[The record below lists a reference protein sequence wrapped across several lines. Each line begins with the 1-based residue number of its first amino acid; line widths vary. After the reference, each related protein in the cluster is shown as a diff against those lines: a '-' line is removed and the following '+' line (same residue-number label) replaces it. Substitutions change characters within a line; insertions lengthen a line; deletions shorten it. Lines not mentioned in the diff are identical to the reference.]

1 MRYLRC
7 FQILWDATDQNKVS
21 DVLIPIGHILPG
33 VIDSFKQ
40 MFYVSTFLRFHHPPS
55 IWSQFHRSEVLIQ
68 MSASIDLLY
77 LSKYCC
83 CCLTVFVREEMWLTI
98 SAQTYFPL
106 GLSYS
111 ISLRNFSMCLSG
123 KMLKCIWE
131 AIFPNFML
139 QQTAHLYTSR
149 PLRQSFEILIW
160 QCSVWN
166 QPWQSYTK
174 TKKLKE
180 INLNWSFWWS
190 RFWYLGH
197 SGQKNTIT

>member
-1 MRYLRC
+1 
-7 FQILWDATDQNKVS
+7 
-21 DVLIPIGHILPG
+21 
-33 VIDSFKQ
+33 
-40 MFYVSTFLRFHHPPS
+40 
-55 IWSQFHRSEVLIQ
+55 

-98 SAQTYFPL
+98 SAWTYFPL

-123 KMLKCIWE
+123 KMLKCICE

-149 PLRQSFEILIW
+149 PLRQSFKILILTMFCLKSTVTELY
-160 QCSVWN
+160 QD
-166 QPWQSYTK
+166 
-174 TKKLKE
+174 KE
-180 INLNWSFWWS
+180 IERDQFELVILMVTILIRRPYWAEKYNSINLLDFSLLYSLYNVQSD
-190 RFWYLGH
+190 LKG
-197 SGQKNTIT
+197 KNELCALKT

>member
-1 MRYLRC
+1 MPPIKIKYPMSWYRSATYCLERYRFL
-7 FQILWDATDQNKVS
+7 QTDV
-21 DVLIPIGHILPG
+21 
-33 VIDSFKQ
+33 
-40 MFYVSTFLRFHHPPS
+40 LRFHISTIPSSSINMKSIPS
-55 IWSQFHRSEVLIQ
+55 IWGLDTDVCIHISTLS
-68 MSASIDLLY
+68 
-77 LSKYCC
+77 SKYCR

-98 SAQTYFPL
+98 SAWTYFPL

-190 RFWYLGH
+190 RFWYVGH
-197 SGQKNTIT
+197 TGQKSTIQ

>member
-98 SAQTYFPL
+98 SAWTYFPL

-123 KMLKCIWE
+123 KMLKCICE

-149 PLRQSFEILIW
+149 SLRQSSKILIS

-190 RFWYLGH
+190 RFWYLGLT
-197 SGQKNTIT
+197 GQKSTIQ

>member
-1 MRYLRC
+1 MKS
-7 FQILWDATDQNKVS
+7 I
-21 DVLIPIGHILPG
+21 
-33 VIDSFKQ
+33 
-40 MFYVSTFLRFHHPPS
+40 PS
-55 IWSQFHRSEVLIQ
+55 IWGLDTDVCIHTTLSEQI
-68 MSASIDLLY
+68 LL
-77 LSKYCC
+77 LLFDSFCQKRN
-83 CCLTVFVREEMWLTI
+83 VADNI
-98 SAQTYFPL
+98 SAWTYFPL

-197 SGQKNTIT
+197 SGLESTIQ